1 MDKEAQIVE
10 ALQGAGSSIMDSLKN
25 APDKVSEFWGGL
37 SDAQKSTVLNSLAGA
52 AAGGLGSGLLG
63 GGLGDSAVAA
73 LLGGGGAAG
82 LTMGYNSLF
91 GDSRLPS
98 EVANSPGL
106 IDRSLSTVGNPV
118 LGNPG
123 TSIGGALGA
132 WIAGKHGGLPF
143 SDKGTVEGFEQWA
156 NEAKNRKVPTKAN
169 LGLGKDIDAKKL
181 LGKIRDAAGTGSA
194 LDPEARGFK
203 NLAKRILSGDF
214 GAVLDPQLGTR
225 GILEQATQGTGAS
238 RFMPN
243 RAAWMALPAGL
254 AAGAMA
260 DKYVQGEL

>member
-1 MDKEAQIVE
+1 MDKEAQIAE
-10 ALQGAGSSIMDSLKN
+10 ALQGAGSNIMDALKN

-37 SDAQKSTVLNSLAGA
+37 SPAQKSTVLNSLAGA

-63 GGLGDSAVAA
+63 GGVGDSAIAA

-91 GDSRLPS
+91 GNSKLPS
-98 EVANSPGL
+98 EVGNGPGVV
-106 IDRSLSTVGNPV
+106 DRGLSAVGNPI

-132 WIAGKHGGLPF
+132 YIAGKHGGLPF
-143 SDKGTVEGFEQWA
+143 SDKKTVEGFERWA
-156 NEAKNRKVPTKAN
+156 NEAKGRTVPTKAN
-169 LGLGKDIDAKKL
+169 LGLNKDIDAKKL
-181 LGKIRDAAGTGSA
+181 LGKIRNAIGTGST
-194 LDPEARGFK
+194 LDPEARTFK
-203 NLAKRILSGDF
+203 SLAKRILSGDF
-214 GAVLDPQLGTR
+214 GSVLDPQLGTR
-225 GILEQATQGTGAS
+225 GILEQATRGTGAS